1 MKRTKLAID
10 LASFLFGLK
19 KEKKEKEHKTTK
31 KEIERFL
38 KDIN

>member
-1 MKRTKLAID
+1 MKRTLLAID

-31 KEIERFL
+31 KEIEKFL
-38 KDIN
+38 KDTN